1 MVNGNVSTEY
11 VNLAPISDVERDEL
25 AAGRNPNNMDWDDG
39 SDLGLALTATDPV
52 EDGDGNFVVEFTLAP
67 LVNGII
73 DFGDGEFGAF
83 SSLNHTGH
91 PALDTVE
98 HIYPPDD
105 ATYAVV
111 VKANG
116 CADGAAEVI
125 IGAGTP
131 LAAPQAKRKTKKA

>member
-25 AAGRNPNNMDWDDG
+25 AAGRNPNSMDWDDA
-39 SDLGLALTATDPV
+39 SDLALGLTATDPV
-52 EDGDGNFVVEFTLAP
+52 EDGDGNFVVEFTLDP

-73 DFGDGEFGAF
+73 DFGDGEFGVF

-98 HIYPPDD
+98 HVYPPDD

-116 CADGAAEVI
+116 CTDGTAEVI
-125 IGAGTP
+125 IGSGTPP
-131 LAAPQAKRKTKKA
+131 LAASKRKTKKA

>member
-25 AAGRNPNNMDWDDG
+25 AAGRNPNSMDWDDA
-39 SDLGLALTATDPV
+39 SDLALGLTATDPV
-52 EDGDGNFVVEFTLAP
+52 ADGDGNFVVEFTLDP

-73 DFGDGEFGAF
+73 DFGDGEFGVF

-91 PALDTVE
+91 PAVDTAE
-98 HIYPPDD
+98 HVYPPDD
-105 ATYAVV
+105 VTYAVV

-116 CADGAAEVI
+116 CTDGTAEVI
-125 IGAGTP
+125 IGTGTPP
-131 LAAPQAKRKTKKA
+131 LAASKRKTKKA